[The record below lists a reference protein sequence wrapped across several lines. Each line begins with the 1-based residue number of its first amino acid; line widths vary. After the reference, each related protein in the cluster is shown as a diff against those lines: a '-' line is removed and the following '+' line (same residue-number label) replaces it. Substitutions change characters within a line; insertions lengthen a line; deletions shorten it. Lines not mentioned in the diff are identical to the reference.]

1 MVEGA
6 IRALN
11 SNSNVGGLIGKSQMN
26 VSKSVVIGNVSSSGS
41 DSNAGGLIG
50 YSEGVVTDS
59 YCETDVTGTL
69 YTAGLVAYSKSAII
83 SCYSVGNVT
92 GIKYGAGIVAQL
104 DGVNAKVSKCVALN
118 RQLTYSDQSSWASR
132 VIGGYKNSAPDP
144 DDSNYALKT
153 MQVTLNGVATK
164 KYDDLVEGIGKE
176 ESVLQTKTFY
186 QILGWDMTE
195 TWGIDEGTGYPYLS
209 WAHEPEEPAY
219 IVGDANGDNKV
230 TVLDYLGIA
239 KYILQGA
246 FDGFNVQAADVND
259 DGKITVL
266 DYLGVAKI
274 ILNGSLNSSRRV
286 NAAAVDL
293 SNDCL
298 TADAADGVLAIGLN
312 NAGDYSMYQLDV
324 TLPTGAELIDVEG
337 TERMSSNHTIEFAH
351 QYGTTWRILVGSRS
365 LATVNGSEG
374 DILRLN
380 VSGLTDGEIIIDN
393 AEFVTP
399 ASACTIMRPLC
410 ISIGEPTGISTF
422 SLTSADEIYNMQG
435 VKVNASQLTPGVYM
449 VNGKKY
455 VVK

>member
-1 MVEGA
+1 MKRSMFLLAGMLSTMLMSA
-6 IRALN
+6 N
-11 SNSNVGGLIGKSQMN
+11 DNV
-26 VSKSVVIGNVSSSGS
+26 
-41 DSNAGGLIG
+41 
-50 YSEGVVTDS
+50 
-59 YCETDVTGTL
+59 TL
-69 YTAGLVAYSKSAII
+69 
-83 SCYSVGNVT
+83 NVT
-92 GIKYGAGIVAQL
+92 GKNMTISLENQTAYCGFQMDFELPEGMSITSVEKGTRLVTEEGSKAPFDVDFDKIEGNTYRIIVLNDDCQAIEGNTGDLLTVEFSTSVTEQITATNIHFVLASNLKDVQL
-104 DGVNAKVSKCVALN
+104 EDAEA
-118 RQLTYSDQSSWASR
+118 
-132 VIGGYKNSAPDP
+132 
-144 DDSNYALKT
+144 
-153 MQVTLNGVATK
+153 TL
-164 KYDDLVEGIGKE
+164 
-176 ESVLQTKTFY
+176 
-186 QILGWDMTE
+186 
-195 TWGIDEGTGYPYLS
+195 
-209 WAHEPEEPAY
+209 PEEPTY

-274 ILNGSLNSSRRV
+274 ILNGSLNSNHRV

-324 TLPTGAELIDVEG
+324 TLPTGAELIDVAG

-380 VSGLTDGEIIIDN
+380 VSGLTDGEITIDN

-399 ASACTIMRPLC
+399 ALVSTTMRPLC
-410 ISIGEPTGISTF
+410 ISVGQATGITN
-422 SLTSADEIYNMQG
+422 LLPDSATEIYNLQG

-455 VVK
+455 IVK

>member
-1 MVEGA
+1 MK
-6 IRALN
+6 RSMFL
-11 SNSNVGGLIGKSQMN
+11 L
-26 VSKSVVIGNVSSSGS
+26 
-41 DSNAGGLIG
+41 AGML
-50 YSEGVVTDS
+50 STM
-59 YCETDVTGTL
+59 L
-69 YTAGLVAYSKSAII
+69 MSAND
-83 SCYSVGNVT
+83 NVT
-92 GIKYGAGIVAQL
+92 LSVAGKNMTISLENQTAYCGFQMDFELPEGMSITSVEKGTRLVIEEGSKAPFDVDFDKIEGNTYRIIVLNDDCQAIEGNTGDLLTVEFSTSVAEQITATNIHFVLASNLKDVQL
-104 DGVNAKVSKCVALN
+104 EDAEA
-118 RQLTYSDQSSWASR
+118 
-132 VIGGYKNSAPDP
+132 
-144 DDSNYALKT
+144 
-153 MQVTLNGVATK
+153 TL
-164 KYDDLVEGIGKE
+164 
-176 ESVLQTKTFY
+176 
-186 QILGWDMTE
+186 
-195 TWGIDEGTGYPYLS
+195 
-209 WAHEPEEPAY
+209 PEEPTC

-274 ILNGSLNSSRRV
+274 ILNGSLNSNHRV
-286 NAAAVDL
+286 NAVALDL
-293 SNDCL
+293 SCDCL

-399 ASACTIMRPLC
+399 ALVSTTMRPLC
-410 ISIGEPTGISTF
+410 IGVGQPTGITN
-422 SLTSADEIYNMQG
+422 LLPDSATEIYNLQG

-455 VVK
+455 IVK

>member
-1 MVEGA
+1 MFLLAGMFSTMLMSA
-6 IRALN
+6 N
-11 SNSNVGGLIGKSQMN
+11 DNV
-26 VSKSVVIGNVSSSGS
+26 
-41 DSNAGGLIG
+41 
-50 YSEGVVTDS
+50 
-59 YCETDVTGTL
+59 TL
-69 YTAGLVAYSKSAII
+69 
-83 SCYSVGNVT
+83 NVT
-92 GIKYGAGIVAQL
+92 GKNMTISLENQTAYCGFQMDFELPEGMSITSVEKGTRLVTEEGSKAPFDVDFDKIEGNTYRIIVLNDDCQAIEGNTGDLLTVEFSTSVTEQITATNIHFVLASNLKDVQL
-104 DGVNAKVSKCVALN
+104 EDAEA
-118 RQLTYSDQSSWASR
+118 
-132 VIGGYKNSAPDP
+132 
-144 DDSNYALKT
+144 
-153 MQVTLNGVATK
+153 TL
-164 KYDDLVEGIGKE
+164 
-176 ESVLQTKTFY
+176 
-186 QILGWDMTE
+186 
-195 TWGIDEGTGYPYLS
+195 
-209 WAHEPEEPAY
+209 PEEPTY

-246 FDGFNVQAADVND
+246 IDGFNVQAADVND

-274 ILNGSLNSSRRV
+274 ILNGSLNSNRRV

-337 TERMSSNHTIEFAH
+337 TERMSSNHNIEFAH
-351 QYGTTWRILVGSRS
+351 QYGTTWRILVGSHS
-365 LATVNGSEG
+365 LATVKGAEG

-380 VSGLTDGEIIIDN
+380 VSGLTDGEVIIDN

-435 VKVNASQLTPGVYM
+435 VRVNVSQLTSGVYV

>member
-1 MVEGA
+1 MKRSMFLLAGMLSTMLMSA
-6 IRALN
+6 N
-11 SNSNVGGLIGKSQMN
+11 DNV
-26 VSKSVVIGNVSSSGS
+26 
-41 DSNAGGLIG
+41 
-50 YSEGVVTDS
+50 
-59 YCETDVTGTL
+59 TL
-69 YTAGLVAYSKSAII
+69 
-83 SCYSVGNVT
+83 NVT
-92 GIKYGAGIVAQL
+92 GKNMTISLENQTAFCGFQMDFELPEGMSITSVEKGTRLVTEEGSKAPFDVDFDKIEGNTYRIIVLNDDCQAIEGNTGDLLTVEFSTSVTEQITATNIHFVL
-104 DGVNAKVSKCVALN
+104 ASNLKDVLLEDAETAL
-118 RQLTYSDQSSWASR
+118 
-132 VIGGYKNSAPDP
+132 
-144 DDSNYALKT
+144 
-153 MQVTLNGVATK
+153 
-164 KYDDLVEGIGKE
+164 
-176 ESVLQTKTFY
+176 
-186 QILGWDMTE
+186 
-195 TWGIDEGTGYPYLS
+195 
-209 WAHEPEEPAY
+209 PEEPTF

-274 ILNGSLNSSRRV
+274 ILNGSLNSNRRV

>member
-1 MVEGA
+1 MK
-6 IRALN
+6 RSMFL
-11 SNSNVGGLIGKSQMN
+11 L
-26 VSKSVVIGNVSSSGS
+26 
-41 DSNAGGLIG
+41 AGML
-50 YSEGVVTDS
+50 STM
-59 YCETDVTGTL
+59 L
-69 YTAGLVAYSKSAII
+69 MSAND
-83 SCYSVGNVT
+83 NVT
-92 GIKYGAGIVAQL
+92 LSVAGKNMTISLENQTAYCGFQMDFELPEGMSITSVEKGTRLVTEEGSKAPFDVDFDKIEGNTYRIIVLNDDCQAIEGNTGDLLTVEFSTSVTEQITATNIHFVRATNLKDVQL
-104 DGVNAKVSKCVALN
+104 EDAETAL
-118 RQLTYSDQSSWASR
+118 
-132 VIGGYKNSAPDP
+132 
-144 DDSNYALKT
+144 
-153 MQVTLNGVATK
+153 
-164 KYDDLVEGIGKE
+164 
-176 ESVLQTKTFY
+176 
-186 QILGWDMTE
+186 
-195 TWGIDEGTGYPYLS
+195 
-209 WAHEPEEPAY
+209 PEEPTF

-274 ILNGSLNSSRRV
+274 ILNGSLNSNRRV

-324 TLPTGAELIDVEG
+324 TLPTDAELIDVEG

-380 VSGLTDGEIIIDN
+380 VSGLTDGEVIIDN

>member
-1 MVEGA
+1 MKRSMFLLAGMLSTMLMSA
-6 IRALN
+6 N
-11 SNSNVGGLIGKSQMN
+11 DNV
-26 VSKSVVIGNVSSSGS
+26 
-41 DSNAGGLIG
+41 
-50 YSEGVVTDS
+50 
-59 YCETDVTGTL
+59 TL
-69 YTAGLVAYSKSAII
+69 
-83 SCYSVGNVT
+83 NVT
-92 GIKYGAGIVAQL
+92 GKNMTISLENQTTYCGFQMDFELPEGMSITSVEKGTRLVTEEGSKAPFDVDFDKIEGNTYRIIVLNDDCQAIEGNTGDLLTVEFSTSVTEQFTATNIHFVLASNLKDVQL
-104 DGVNAKVSKCVALN
+104 EDAEA
-118 RQLTYSDQSSWASR
+118 
-132 VIGGYKNSAPDP
+132 
-144 DDSNYALKT
+144 
-153 MQVTLNGVATK
+153 TL
-164 KYDDLVEGIGKE
+164 
-176 ESVLQTKTFY
+176 
-186 QILGWDMTE
+186 
-195 TWGIDEGTGYPYLS
+195 
-209 WAHEPEEPAY
+209 PEEPTY

-274 ILNGSLNSSRRV
+274 ILNGSLNSNHRV
-286 NAAAVDL
+286 NAAALDL
-293 SNDCL
+293 SGDCL
-298 TADAADGVLAIGLN
+298 TANAADGVLAIGLN

-351 QYGTTWRILVGSRS
+351 QYGTTWRILVGSGN
-365 LATVNGSEG
+365 LATIKGSEG

-399 ASACTIMRPLC
+399 ALVSTTMRPLC
-410 ISIGEPTGISTF
+410 IGVGQATGITN
-422 SLTSADEIYNMQG
+422 LLPDSATEIYNLQG